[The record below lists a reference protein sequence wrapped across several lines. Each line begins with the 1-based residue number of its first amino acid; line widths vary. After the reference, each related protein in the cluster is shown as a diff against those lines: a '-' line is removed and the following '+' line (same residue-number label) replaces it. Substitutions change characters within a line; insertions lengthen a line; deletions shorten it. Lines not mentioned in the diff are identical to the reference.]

1 MRKLKNSELNRIDI
15 STFKSIKKTPLI
27 VVLDDIRSLNN
38 VGSIFRTCDAFKIEK
53 LYLCGITAT
62 PPNRKITKTAIGATE
77 SVEWVYKDNIYDL
90 ISELKNQGFKV
101 WAIEQTENSKT
112 LSEIRSLNKNAQEQK
127 NELEKNMKGEFTN
140 NMSKTIKDKI
150 NSISDSSYSNSQ
162 QSDLCS
168 AYTNITPN
176 SSDSSPRICGE

>member
-77 SVEWVYKDNIYDL
+77 SVDWEYYEKIDDL
-90 ISELKNQGFKV
+90 ISKLKSSNVKL
-101 WAIEQTENSKT
+101 WAIEQADGSKSLSDLSIEN
-112 LSEIRSLNKNAQEQK
+112 LEIKHALIFGNEINVVNQNIVNNCDEVLEINQYGTKHSLNVSIAAGIVIWSFFK
-127 NELEKNMKGEFTN
+127 LLN
-140 NMSKTIKDKI
+140 N
-150 NSISDSSYSNSQ
+150 
-162 QSDLCS
+162 
-168 AYTNITPN
+168 
-176 SSDSSPRICGE
+176 

>member
-27 VVLDDIRSLNN
+27 VILDDIRSLNN
-38 VGSIFRTCDAFKIEK
+38 IGSIFRTCDAFKIEK

-77 SVEWVYKDNIYDL
+77 SVEWEYYDNINDL
-90 ISELKNQGFKV
+90 VSYLKNQEFKI

-112 LSEIRSLNKNAQEQK
+112 LSKMEVIETNKKHVLIFGNELNGVKQNVINNCDDVIEINQYGTKHSLNVSIAAGIVIWNFFK
-127 NELEKNMKGEFTN
+127 LL
-140 NMSKTIKDKI
+140 DK
-150 NSISDSSYSNSQ
+150 
-162 QSDLCS
+162 
-168 AYTNITPN
+168 
-176 SSDSSPRICGE
+176 

>member
-38 VGSIFRTCDAFKIEK
+38 IGSIFRTCDAFKIEK

-77 SVEWVYKDNIYDL
+77 SVEWIYYDNIYDL

-112 LSEIRSLNKNAQEQK
+112 LSEMEMIETNTKHALIFGNELNGVKQDVINNCDDVIEINQYGTKHSLNV
-127 NELEKNMKGEFTN
+127 
-140 NMSKTIKDKI
+140 
-150 NSISDSSYSNSQ
+150 SIAAGIVIWNFFK
-162 QSDLCS
+162 LL
-168 AYTNITPN
+168 NKEI
-176 SSDSSPRICGE
+176 